1 MKYLLTLETTRKK
14 KRKKTAAVSIQVGK
28 LKEFTITNLICRQPA
43 LLFDKENNKKK
54 YLQMWG

>member
-14 KRKKTAAVSIQVGK
+14 KKTAAVSIQVGK

-43 LLFDKENNKKK
+43 LLFDKENN
-54 YLQMWG
+54 